1 MATAK
6 EKALEE
12 ENKELKEQ
20 LDAEKAKS
28 AEQINAEALA
38 GKDAEIEALTSQ
50 VGDLQKTVC
59 DQNMEIETLTK
70 SLADAQKTGE
80 NTTAPASPTEK
91 GTPFV
96 VIVDRFYHQGKI
108 YKKEETVY
116 LADKKTADSF
126 LKSGFI
132 KKR

>member
-1 MATAK
+1 MATIK
-6 EKALEE
+6 DLEK

-20 LDAEKAKS
+20 LEAEKAKT

-38 GKDAEIEALTSQ
+38 GKEAEVKALTCQ
-50 VGDLQKTVC
+50 VGDLQQTVS
-59 DQNMEIETLTK
+59 DQNTEIETLKK
-70 SLADAQKTGE
+70 SLEKSQKTGG
-80 NTTAPASPTEK
+80 NTTAPASPMEE

-108 YKKEETVY
+108 HKKDENVY